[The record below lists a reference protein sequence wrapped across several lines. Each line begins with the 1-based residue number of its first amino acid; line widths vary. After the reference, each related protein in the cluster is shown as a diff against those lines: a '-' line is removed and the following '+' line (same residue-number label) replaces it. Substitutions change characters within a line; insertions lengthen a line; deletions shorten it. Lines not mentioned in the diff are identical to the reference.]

1 MYEILDIL
9 EKISL
14 LIVILYI
21 VFWFN
26 RRDAPT
32 DFHKVRNH
40 LQSITH
46 PHLRVRGHGSYFI
59 EFIENDQHFYDYF
72 RTMGLYKEKFDS
84 LKEDSSI
91 KIIKHGLSS
100 QSAWEKW
107 EI

>member
-14 LIVILYI
+14 LIVIFYI

-26 RRDAPT
+26 RRDTPT

-46 PHLRVRGHGSYFI
+46 PNLRVRGHGSYFI
-59 EFIENDQHFYDYF
+59 EFIEYDQHFYDYF
-72 RTMGLYKEKFDS
+72 RTMSLYKETLDS
-84 LKEDSSI
+84 LKEDRSVR
-91 KIIKHGLSS
+91 IINHGLSS
-100 QSAWEKW
+100 QRAWEEWKL
-107 EI
+107 